1 MSGRRIGLYLRN
13 GAFYLAA
20 GAWSAPFMVLMPL
33 LWLPFPVVWSL
44 VRLYLRGILFLLKW
58 LCGLDY
64 MVRGRE
70 HLPSGPVLYASAHQ
84 STWENLFFHL
94 ILGNP
99 AMIAKGELFGYL
111 LVGNIVRRNRHIR
124 AHRDGEPDK
133 VRASM
138 EEARRQL
145 GGGRSILIYPSG
157 TRTARR
163 LGMPARRGVAALYE
177 MLGVP
182 CVPVAHNSGLFWP
195 NDSWLRYPGTV
206 VVELGE
212 PIAPGLGKK
221 VFLDLLADRLQR
233 ETRRLLSIPA
243 GMALYD
249 EAAAGETGAASGVS

>member
-1 MSGRRIGLYLRN
+1 MAASRIGLYLRN
-13 GAFYLAA
+13 AAFYLAA
-20 GAWSAPFMVLMPL
+20 GGWSLPFVVLMPL
-33 LWLPFPVVWSL
+33 LWLPFAAVWRA
-44 VRLYLRGILFLLKW
+44 VALYLRGILFLLKW
-58 LCGLDY
+58 LCGLGY
-64 MVRGRE
+64 EVRGRE
-70 HLPSGPVLYASAHQ
+70 RLPRGPVLYASAHQ

-99 AMIAKGELFGYL
+99 AMIAKGELFGYP

-124 AHRDGEPDK
+124 AHRDGEPGK
-133 VRASM
+133 VRASIL
-138 EEARRQL
+138 EARRQL
-145 GGGRSILIYPSG
+145 GEGRSILIYPSG

-163 LGMPARRGVAALYE
+163 LETPARRGVAALYE

-212 PIAPGLGKK
+212 PIGPGLGKK
-221 VFLDLLADRLQR
+221 AFLDQLADRLQR
-233 ETRRLLSIPA
+233 DTRRLLSVRA

-249 EAAAGETGAASGVS
+249 GLVVGEPGPASGVK